1 MTLLSIHQQH
11 QMNSIALPHINY
23 GRTCH
28 RAVLMAMCVSI
39 VVGCSR
45 KSDSQPR
52 ADRARQP
59 VPVTAAVAVSRNV
72 PIELRA
78 IGTVRAYA
86 SVPVKSRVDGQVA
99 RIAFA
104 QGAHVNQGDLL
115 VQIDPRPFEAARDQA
130 AAILERDK
138 ASLENAEIEMRRT
151 DELAGTKAVPASQID
166 ANRAKV
172 ATLRATVA
180 ADKAALDLAN
190 LQLSFCSIR
199 APISGRVG
207 MKLVDEGAM
216 ARNNDT
222 TLAIINQ
229 IRPVYVDFS
238 VPEQSLLDIRR
249 AAKDGPLQVD
259 IALPETGTRTVRGE
273 LAVINNE
280 VDTSTGTVLL
290 RAVCPNSDE
299 ALWPGQFVSVT
310 LQVGTLSNATV
321 VPSQAIQASQNG
333 DFVFVV
339 NSDQTVAKRSVRTG
353 VMWAG
358 YTVVTEGVSPGES
371 VITDG
376 HLRLVPGSKVK
387 QTDPASARAGQTP
400 FPEPAGDAAASADSA
415 KQPGVTDNATP
426 NPNNNSEAGRSK
438 ESVPHAD
445 QSTPAVKAR

>member
-1 MTLLSIHQQH
+1 
-11 QMNSIALPHINY
+11 
-23 GRTCH
+23 
-28 RAVLMAMCVSI
+28 
-39 VVGCSR
+39 
-45 KSDSQPR
+45 
-52 ADRARQP
+52 

-180 ADKAALDLAN
+180 ADRAALDLAN
-190 LQLSFCSIR
+190 LQLSFCSIH

-207 MKLVDEGAM
+207 MRLVDEGAM

-229 IRPVYVDFS
+229 IRPVYVDFA

-249 AAKDGPLQVD
+249 AAKEGPLQVD
-259 IALPETGTRTVRGE
+259 IALPETGARPVRGE

-299 ALWPGQFVSVT
+299 ELWPGQFVSVT
-310 LQVGTLSNATV
+310 LQVGILSNATV

-353 VMWAG
+353 AMWAG

-387 QTDPASARAGQTP
+387 QTDPVSARTGQGQS
-400 FPEPAGDAAASADSA
+400 PEPAEAAAASTDSVG
-415 KQPGVTDNATP
+415 QPGVTDNAIH
-426 NPNNNSEAGRSK
+426 NSNGKPRAGRAK
-438 ESVPHAD
+438 ESVPSAD
-445 QSTPAVKAR
+445 RSTPAVNAR

>member
-1 MTLLSIHQQH
+1 ML
-11 QMNSIALPHINY
+11 IAI
-23 GRTCH
+23 
-28 RAVLMAMCVSI
+28 CVSI
-39 VVGCSR
+39 LVGCSR

-52 ADRARQP
+52 GDRARQP
-59 VPVTAAVAVSRNV
+59 VPVTAAVATSRNV

-99 RIAFA
+99 RIVFV

-130 AAILERDK
+130 AAILERDR

-190 LQLSFCSIR
+190 LQLSFCSIH

-207 MKLVDEGAM
+207 MRLVDEGAM

-222 TLAIINQ
+222 TLVIINQ
-229 IRPVYVDFS
+229 IRPVYVDFA

-259 IALPETGTRTVRGE
+259 IALPETGTRSVKGQ

-290 RAVCPNSDE
+290 RAVCQNSE
-299 ALWPGQFVSVT
+299 EELWPGQFVSVT

-321 VPSQAIQASQNG
+321 VPSQAVQASQNG

-339 NSDQTVAKRSVRTG
+339 NGDQTVAKRSVRTG

-371 VITDG
+371 VVTDG

-387 QTDPASARAGQTP
+387 LTDPVSAKTGQGP
-400 FPEPAGDAAASADSA
+400 PSEPAGVAAPATDSA
-415 KQPGVTDNATP
+415 SQPGVTENSTSIP
-426 NPNNNSEAGRSK
+426 HNNFGAGRDK
-438 ESVPHAD
+438 ESVPAAG
-445 QSTPAVKAR
+445 QSTSEAKAR

>member
-1 MTLLSIHQQH
+1 
-11 QMNSIALPHINY
+11 
-23 GRTCH
+23 
-28 RAVLMAMCVSI
+28 MCVSI

-52 ADRARQP
+52 ADRAGQP
-59 VPVTAAVAVSRNV
+59 VPVTAAVAISRNV

-99 RIAFA
+99 KIAFV

-166 ANRAKV
+166 ANRAKA

-180 ADKAALDLAN
+180 ADKAALDLAS
-190 LQLSFCSIR
+190 LQLSFCSIH

-207 MKLVDEGAM
+207 MRLVDEGAM
-216 ARNNDT
+216 VRNNDT
-222 TLAIINQ
+222 SLAIINQ
-229 IRPVYVDFS
+229 IRPVYVDFA

-249 AAKDGPLQVD
+249 AAKNGPLQVD
-259 IALPETGTRTVRGE
+259 IALPETGARSVKGE

-290 RAVCPNSDE
+290 RAVCQNNDE
-299 ALWPGQFVSVT
+299 ELWPGQFVSVT
-310 LQVGTLSNATV
+310 LRVGALSNATV

-339 NSDQTVAKRSVRTG
+339 NSDQTVAKRSVHTG
-353 VMWAG
+353 PLWAG

-371 VITDG
+371 VVTDG

-387 QTDPASARAGQTP
+387 LVDRVAARAGQGP
-400 FPEPAGDAAASADSA
+400 PSEPARAAAPATDSA
-415 KQPGVTDNATP
+415 SQSGVTQNSIP
-426 NPNNNSEAGRSK
+426 GPNNSSGAARSK
-438 ESVPHAD
+438 ESVPTAD
-445 QSTPAVKAR
+445 QSIPAVKAR